1 MSVPPSPPALG
12 PHVRVALDEDHAG
25 LAWLTLDRPDS
36 RNAWSDE
43 MIAGFLAGLDWLEAE
58 DSVRVVILTG
68 AGPAFSAG
76 GDLKAMRDHAGM
88 FEGAPVQLRSRYTR
102 GIQSIPRRMSRFDKP
117 VIAAMNGH
125 AIGAGLDLAC
135 MCDLRVC
142 ADSARLGST
151 FVKVGLVPGDGG
163 ATLLARV
170 VGFPKALEL
179 VLTGRV
185 ISASTALNIGL
196 VTAVVPKDEVR
207 DTAVRYALEIA
218 RNAPLAVRLAKSACY
233 RSQGVS
239 LDLALELASTY
250 QGIVQNSSDHDEG
263 VAAILDRRAPEF
275 EGR

>member
-1 MSVPPSPPALG
+1 
-12 PHVRVALDEDHAG
+12 
-25 LAWLTLDRPDS
+25 
-36 RNAWSDE
+36 
-43 MIAGFLAGLDWLEAE
+43 
-58 DSVRVVILTG
+58 
-68 AGPAFSAG
+68 
-76 GDLKAMRDHAGM
+76 MRDHAGM
-88 FEGAPVQLRSRYTR
+88 FQGAPVQLRSRYTR
-102 GIQSIPRRMSRFDKP
+102 GIQSIPRRMARFDKP

-142 ADSARLGST
+142 ADHARLGST

-185 ISASTALNIGL
+185 ITAADALGIGL
-196 VTAVVPKDEVR
+196 VTTVVPGDQVR
-207 DTAVRYALEIA
+207 ETAMNYALEIA
-218 RNAPLAVRLAKSACY
+218 ANAPLAVRLAKSACY

-239 LDLALELASTY
+239 LDIALELASTY

-263 VAAILDRRAPEF
+263 VAAILERRSPQF

>member
-1 MSVPPSPPALG
+1 MSPQLPELG
-12 PHVRVALDEDHAG
+12 PHVGLTLDDSHPG
-25 LAWLTLDRPDS
+25 IAWLTLNRPAF

-43 MIAGFLAGLDWLEAE
+43 MLAGFVDALDWAE
-58 DSVRVVILTG
+58 GEDTVRAIIVTG
-68 AGPAFSAG
+68 TGSAFSAG

-102 GIQSIPRRMSRFDKP
+102 GIQSIPRRMARFDKP

-142 ADSARLGST
+142 ADTARLGST

-185 ISASTALNIGL
+185 ITASDALAIGL
-196 VTAVVPKDEVR
+196 VTEVVAAEQVR
-207 DTAVRYALEIA
+207 ETALRYALEIS

-239 LDLALELASTY
+239 LDIALELASTY
-250 QGIVQNSSDHDEG
+250 QGIVQNSADHDEG
-263 VAAILDRRAPEF
+263 VAAILERRTPEF

>member
-1 MSVPPSPPALG
+1 MSPHPPQLG
-12 PHVRVALDEDHAG
+12 SHVNLTLDDAHPG
-25 LAWLTLDRPDS
+25 IAWLTLDRPGF

-43 MIAGFLAGLDWLEAE
+43 MLAGFVAALDWLEAE
-58 DSVRVVILTG
+58 DSVRAVIVTG

-76 GDLKAMRDHAGM
+76 GDLKAMREHAGM
-88 FEGAPVQLRSRYTR
+88 FQGAPVQLRSRYTR
-102 GIQSIPRRMSRFDKP
+102 GIQSIPRRMARFDKP

-142 ADSARLGST
+142 ADHARLGST

-185 ISASTALNIGL
+185 ITAADALGIGL
-196 VTAVVPKDEVR
+196 VTTVVPGDQVR
-207 DTAVRYALEIA
+207 ETAMNYALEIA
-218 RNAPLAVRLAKSACY
+218 ANAPLAVRLAKSACY

-239 LDLALELASTY
+239 LDIALELASTY

-263 VAAILDRRAPEF
+263 VAAILERRSPQF